1 MDVEVETHS
10 CPLTVLI
17 DCWVRQSICLYLF
30 TNQDPKNRQSN
41 RQREHRRRWA
51 KMEIQKL
58 GRWVDNTVTNCN
70 VPFSHVSLA
79 AKRSCCCRSDKAARL
94 TNPWLKATVMTAIN
108 TDKGMQKI
116 VEFTTAVW
124 YEMKWYLKHTQI
136 QTACDTSQTSKYWFN
151 FHNAKSYLISLVWTS
166 V

>member
-1 MDVEVETHS
+1 MLFIWLDFTLWTSGVETHS

-51 KMEIQKL
+51 KIEIQKL
-58 GRWVDNTVTNCN
+58 GRWVDNAVTNCN
-70 VPFSHVSLA
+70 VPFSRVSLA

-94 TNPWLKATVMTAIN
+94 TNPWLKATVMTAVN
-108 TDKGMQKI
+108 GDKGMQEI
-116 VEFTTAVW
+116 VQSRIYHCNVW
-124 YEMKWYLKHTQI
+124 HKTKWHLKHT
-136 QTACDTSQTSKYWFN
+136 KF
-151 FHNAKSYLISLVWTS
+151 
-166 V
+166 